1 MKVFRSGKMKKDV
14 MKRKVQRAY
23 QNKLLSKEKSRKHTF
38 EAGVLLLGIILPFSL
53 SEPLQQET
61 GKAYRMK
68 GEQVNTWSMPASE
81 IQHKLSE
88 FKGFKGIA
96 IDTHPKPV
104 KYIIKTS
111 YNYDAASAARMIEE
125 AHSII
130 STEPDEAHKEVYQ
143 IVVRGKENEILVRK
157 EYP

>member
-1 MKVFRSGKMKKDV
+1 MKKDV

-23 QNKLLSKEKSRKHTF
+23 QNKMLSKEKSRKHTF
-38 EAGVLLLGIILPFSL
+38 EAGVLFLGIILLFAL

-68 GEQVNTWSMPASE
+68 GEQVSTWSMPAAA

-88 FKGFKGIA
+88 FEGFKGIA
-96 IDTHPKPV
+96 IDTQPKPV

-111 YNYDAASAARMIEE
+111 FNYDAASAAKMIEE

-130 STEPDEAHKEVYQ
+130 STATEPRKDVYQ
-143 IVVRGKENEILVRK
+143 IVVRGKENEVLERK

>member
-1 MKVFRSGKMKKDV
+1 MKKVV
-14 MKRKVQRAY
+14 MKRKVQQAY
-23 QNKLLSKEKSRKHTF
+23 QNKMLSKKKSRKQTF
-38 EAGVLLLGIILPFSL
+38 ETGVVFIGIVLLFSI
-53 SEPLQQET
+53 SGPLQQET

-68 GEQVNTWSMPASE
+68 GEQVGTWSMPASE

-88 FKGFKGIA
+88 FEGFKGIA

-111 YNYDAASAARMIEE
+111 FNSDAASAARMIDE

-130 STEPDEAHKEVYQ
+130 STANDEAHKEVYQ
-143 IVVRGKENEILVRK
+143 IVVRGMENEVLERK

>member
-1 MKVFRSGKMKKDV
+1 MNKDLIF
-14 MKRKVQRAY
+14 RKVQRTY
-23 QNKLLSKEKSRKHTF
+23 RNKMQSKKKSRLQTF
-38 EAGVLLLGIILPFSL
+38 EAGLVLLGIVLLFSL

-111 YNYDAASAARMIEE
+111 YNYDAASAEKMIEK

-130 STEPDEAHKEVYQ
+130 STATDEAHKEVYQ
-143 IVVRGKENEILVRK
+143 IVVRGRENEILERK